1 MLGLNF
7 TKKMELTLKEKNN
20 NIMKNISII
29 GLLLIGLIFQNC
41 KNNKTQ
47 PTDLN
52 NDKIETSKDVKKL
65 GTTKEKENKTD
76 TISVK
81 WIVPSNFK
89 KMKNPTYATEENLI
103 IGKALYTKHCKSC
116 HGESGAGNGPK
127 ASEFDSDIGDFT
139 SKEFQTQTEGTIY
152 YKSYVGQ
159 HDMPNYEKKIPGTN
173 NMWLI
178 VNHLK
183 TLEKQE

>member
-1 MLGLNF
+1 
-7 TKKMELTLKEKNN
+7 
-20 NIMKNISII
+20 MKNVSII
-29 GLLLIGLIFQNC
+29 GLLIIGLIFQNC

-47 PTDLN
+47 PAVLN
-52 NDKIETSKDVKKL
+52 NDEVETAKIVDTL
-65 GTTKEKENKTD
+65 KTD
-76 TISVK
+76 KELEAKTDAISTK

-89 KMKNPTYATEENLI
+89 KMKNPTYDTNENLI

-116 HGESGAGNGPK
+116 HGKSGAGNGSNAYK
-127 ASEFDSDIGDFT
+127 FDSDIGDFT
-139 SKEFQTQTEGTIY
+139 SKEFQAQTEGTIY

-173 NMWLI
+173 DMWLI

>member
-1 MLGLNF
+1 
-7 TKKMELTLKEKNN
+7 
-20 NIMKNISII
+20 MKNISII
-29 GLLLIGLIFQNC
+29 GLLIIGLIFQNC

-47 PTDLN
+47 PDALN
-52 NDKIETSKDVKKL
+52 SDKTETTKVV
-65 GTTKEKENKTD
+65 GTLETKKEKETD
-76 TISVK
+76 TISIK
-81 WIVPSNFK
+81 WIVPTNFK
-89 KMKNPTYATEENLI
+89 KMKNPTYATDENLI

-116 HGESGAGNGPK
+116 HGISGAGDGSK
-127 ASEFDSDIGDFT
+127 AGEFDSDIGDFT
-139 SKEFQTQTEGTIY
+139 SKEFQAQTEGTIY

>member
-1 MLGLNF
+1 
-7 TKKMELTLKEKNN
+7 
-20 NIMKNISII
+20 
-29 GLLLIGLIFQNC
+29 
-41 KNNKTQ
+41 
-47 PTDLN
+47 
-52 NDKIETSKDVKKL
+52 
-65 GTTKEKENKTD
+65 
-76 TISVK
+76 
-81 WIVPSNFK
+81 
-89 KMKNPTYATEENLI
+89 MKNPTYATEENLI

-183 TLEKQE
+183 TLE

>member
-1 MLGLNF
+1 MR
-7 TKKMELTLKEKNN
+7 
-20 NIMKNISII
+20 NISII
-29 GLLLIGLIFQNC
+29 GFLIIGLIFQNC

-47 PTDLN
+47 PAVLN
-52 NDKIETSKDVKKL
+52 NDTDE
-65 GTTKEKENKTD
+65 TTKAVDTLETKAA
-76 TISVK
+76 TISTK

-89 KMKNPTYATEENLI
+89 KMKNPTYATDENLI

-116 HGESGAGNGPK
+116 HGISGTGYGPK
-127 ASEFDSDIGDFT
+127 ANEFDSDIGDFT
-139 SKEFQTQTEGTIY
+139 SKEFQAQTEGTIY

-159 HDMPNYEKKIPGTN
+159 HDMPNYEKKIPSTN

-183 TLEKQE
+183 TLEK